1 MENQVFMN
9 FELRFN
15 LRQTKVEKPT
25 LIYAV
30 YTWQGKQYK
39 VSTSLKVYPSQ
50 WDNRTH
56 SALISSK
63 HNKLD
68 NRNNQI
74 TNQRIVNIITSLK
87 NSRPILC
94 DMIDT
99 INVTD
104 ELRKIINPNVKKKKM
119 KKQPIIT
126 TLMGLAEKYE
136 KKSFRHYKN
145 CIVSF
150 EKYLITKGIEDI
162 ITNLNG
168 DTLNDYQDYLSDSEK
183 QYKTINSYLKN
194 LITLINLANAE
205 KGLLLSRIDYSSFKM
220 IRDKRTTEQKKSKQV
235 PLTENQLLEIYH
247 LNGLTEKEEEARDL
261 FICQSLLG
269 QRISDMPKIFKGEYT
284 TNVHGKELETI
295 SFNVQKTKEEATLYL
310 FPIAKEIITKY
321 RNKQFKY
328 YNLFE
333 EDEDR
338 INYLE
343 RIINQD
349 IKKVCQKAGLTT
361 EVNYTVQIGEE
372 IKSERK
378 QLYELMHTHIARHT
392 FVTLMCKMGVP
403 KEVVIIAT
411 AHTDIKMID
420 DVYLHETT
428 SDKGRKFIEVIQKK
442 GNQSKIF
449 AIPSSISNDRS
460 ALNNLFAYDT
470 LINIADLINN
480 NIDAFHTDN
489 TRKAILIIKD
499 VSSLNNYPKEI
510 DKEKVAALDNIVFE
524 LSYYFRDAQLY
535 SIFQFKEHYFG
546 IIDRIA
552 SYDDVNLMFADEDI
566 ERPKQQLESDIEE
579 YEKYLKGE

>member
-63 HNKLD
+63 QNKLD

-87 NSRPILC
+87 NVRPVLC
-94 DMIDT
+94 DMIDS
-99 INVTD
+99 INVID
-104 ELRKIINPNVKKKKM
+104 ELSKIINPNIKKKKM
-119 KKQPIIT
+119 KKQPIIS
-126 TLMGLAEKYE
+126 TLMWLAEKYE
-136 KKSFRHYKN
+136 KNSFRQYKG
-145 CIVSF
+145 CIARF
-150 EKYLITKGIEDI
+150 EKYLISKGVEDI

-168 DTLNDYQDYLSDSEK
+168 DTLNDYQDYLSDSGK

-205 KGLLLSRIDYSSFKM
+205 KELLSSKIDYSSFKM

-235 PLTENQLLEIYH
+235 PLTEDQLLDIYH
-247 LNGLTEKEEEARDL
+247 LNGITEKEEEARDL
-261 FICQSLLG
+261 FICQCLLG

-284 TNVHGKELETI
+284 TNVHGEGLETI

-343 RIINQD
+343 RIINND
-349 IKKVCQKAGLTT
+349 IKKVCQKAGLTA
-361 EVNYTVQIGEE
+361 EINYTVQIGGEV
-372 IKSERK
+372 KNERK
-378 QLYELMHTHIARHT
+378 QLYKLMHTHIARHT
-392 FVTLMCKMGVP
+392 FITLMCKMGVS
-403 KEVVIIAT
+403 KDVVIIAT
-411 AHTDIKMID
+411 AHTDIKMIN
-420 DVYLHETT
+420 DVYLHETAN
-428 SDKGRKFIEVIQKK
+428 DKGKKFIKELQKT
-442 GNQSKIF
+442 GNQSKLF
-449 AIPSSISNDRS
+449 VVPSAISNDKTV
-460 ALNNLFAYDT
+460 LNSLFAY
-470 LINIADLINN
+470 NILLNISELMNN
-480 NIDAFHTDN
+480 NVDAFHTDN
-489 TRKAILIIKD
+489 TKKAISILKD
-499 VSSLNNYPKEI
+499 VSTLNNYAKEI
-510 DKEKVAALDNIVFE
+510 DKEKVMALDGIVFE

-535 SIFQFKEHYFG
+535 SIFQFKEYYFG
-546 IIDRIA
+546 IIKNVA
-552 SYDDVNLMFADEDI
+552 SYDDVNMMFANEDI

>member
-1 MENQVFMN
+1 MN

-63 HNKLD
+63 QNKLD

-87 NSRPILC
+87 NIRPVLC

-99 INVTD
+99 INVID
-104 ELRKIINPNVKKKKM
+104 ELSKIINPNIKKKKM
-119 KKQPIIT
+119 KKQPIIS
-126 TLMGLAEKYE
+126 TLMWLAEKYE
-136 KKSFRHYKN
+136 KNSFRHYKG
-145 CIVSF
+145 CIDRF
-150 EKYLITKGIEDI
+150 EKYLISKGVEDK

-168 DTLNDYQDYLSDSEK
+168 DTLNDYQDYLSDSGK

-205 KGLLLSRIDYSSFKM
+205 KELLSSKIDYSSFKM

-235 PLTENQLLEIYH
+235 PLTEVQLLDIYH
-247 LNGLTEKEEEARDL
+247 LNGITEKEEEARDL
-261 FICQSLLG
+261 FICQCLLG

-284 TNVHGKELETI
+284 TNVHGEGLETI

-343 RIINQD
+343 RIINND
-349 IKKVCQKAGLTT
+349 IKKVCQKAGLTA
-361 EVNYTVQIGEE
+361 EINYTVQIGGEV
-372 IKSERK
+372 KNERK
-378 QLYELMHTHIARHT
+378 QLYKLMHTHIARHT
-392 FVTLMCKMGVP
+392 FITLMCKMGVS
-403 KEVVIIAT
+403 KDVVIIAT
-411 AHTDIKMID
+411 AHTDIKMIN
-420 DVYLHETT
+420 DVYLHETAN
-428 SDKGRKFIEVIQKK
+428 DKGKKFIKELQKT
-442 GNQSKIF
+442 GNQSKLF
-449 AIPSSISNDRS
+449 VVPSAISNDKTV
-460 ALNNLFAYDT
+460 LNSLFAY
-470 LINIADLINN
+470 NILLNISELMNN
-480 NIDAFHTDN
+480 NVDAFHTDN
-489 TRKAILIIKD
+489 TKKAISILKD
-499 VSSLNNYPKEI
+499 VSTLNNYAKEI
-510 DKEKVAALDNIVFE
+510 DKEKVMALDGIVFE

-535 SIFQFKEHYFG
+535 SIFQFKEYYFG
-546 IIDRIA
+546 IIKNVA
-552 SYDDVNLMFADEDI
+552 SYDDVNMMFANEDI

>member
-1 MENQVFMN
+1 MN

-63 HNKLD
+63 QNKLD

-87 NSRPILC
+87 NVRPVLC

-99 INVTD
+99 INVID
-104 ELRKIINPNVKKKKM
+104 ELSKIINPNIKKKKM
-119 KKQPIIT
+119 KKQPIIS
-126 TLMGLAEKYE
+126 TLMWLAEKYE
-136 KKSFRHYKN
+136 KNSFRHYKG
-145 CIVSF
+145 CIDRF
-150 EKYLITKGIEDI
+150 EKYLISKGVEDI

-168 DTLNDYQDYLSDSEK
+168 DTLNDYQDYLSDSGK

-205 KGLLLSRIDYSSFKM
+205 KELLSSKIDYSSFKM

-235 PLTENQLLEIYH
+235 PLTEDQLLDIYH
-247 LNGLTEKEEEARDL
+247 LNGITEKEEEARDL
-261 FICQSLLG
+261 FICQCLLG

-284 TNVHGKELETI
+284 TNVHGEGLETI

-343 RIINQD
+343 RIINND
-349 IKKVCQKAGLTT
+349 IKKVCQKAGLTA
-361 EVNYTVQIGEE
+361 EINYTVQIGGEV
-372 IKSERK
+372 KNERK
-378 QLYELMHTHIARHT
+378 QLYKLMHTHIARHT
-392 FVTLMCKMGVP
+392 FITLMCKMGVS
-403 KEVVIIAT
+403 KDVVIIAT
-411 AHTDIKMID
+411 AHTDIKMIN
-420 DVYLHETT
+420 DVYLHETAN
-428 SDKGRKFIEVIQKK
+428 DKGKKFIKELQKT
-442 GNQSKIF
+442 GNQSKLF
-449 AIPSSISNDRS
+449 VVPSAISNDKTV
-460 ALNNLFAYDT
+460 LNSLFAY
-470 LINIADLINN
+470 NILLNISELMNN
-480 NIDAFHTDN
+480 NVDAFHTDN
-489 TRKAILIIKD
+489 TKKAISILKD
-499 VSSLNNYPKEI
+499 VSTLNNYAKEI
-510 DKEKVAALDNIVFE
+510 DKEKVMALDGIVFE

-535 SIFQFKEHYFG
+535 SIFQFKEYYFG
-546 IIDRIA
+546 IIKNVA
-552 SYDDVNLMFADEDI
+552 SYDDVNMMFANEDI

>member
-63 HNKLD
+63 QNKLD

-87 NSRPILC
+87 NIRPVLC

-99 INVTD
+99 INVID
-104 ELRKIINPNVKKKKM
+104 ELSKIINPNIKKKKM
-119 KKQPIIT
+119 KKQPIIS
-126 TLMGLAEKYE
+126 TLMWLAEKYE
-136 KKSFRHYKN
+136 KNSFRHYKG
-145 CIVSF
+145 CIDRF
-150 EKYLITKGIEDI
+150 EKYLISKGVEDK

-168 DTLNDYQDYLSDSEK
+168 DTLNDYQDYLSDSGK

-205 KGLLLSRIDYSSFKM
+205 KELLSSKIDYSSFKM

-235 PLTENQLLEIYH
+235 PLTEVQLLDIYH
-247 LNGLTEKEEEARDL
+247 LNGITEKEEEARDL
-261 FICQSLLG
+261 FICQCLLG

-284 TNVHGKELETI
+284 TNVHGEGLETI

-343 RIINQD
+343 RIINND
-349 IKKVCQKAGLTT
+349 IKKVCQKAGLTA
-361 EVNYTVQIGEE
+361 EINYTVQIGGEV
-372 IKSERK
+372 KNERK
-378 QLYELMHTHIARHT
+378 QLYKLMHTHIARHT
-392 FVTLMCKMGVP
+392 FITLMCKMGVS
-403 KEVVIIAT
+403 KDVVIIAT
-411 AHTDIKMID
+411 AHTDIKMIN
-420 DVYLHETT
+420 DVYLHETAN
-428 SDKGRKFIEVIQKK
+428 DKGKKFIKELQKT
-442 GNQSKIF
+442 GNQSKLF
-449 AIPSSISNDRS
+449 VVPSAISNDKTV
-460 ALNNLFAYDT
+460 LNSLFAY
-470 LINIADLINN
+470 NILLNISELMNN
-480 NIDAFHTDN
+480 NVDAFHTDN
-489 TRKAILIIKD
+489 TKKAISILKD
-499 VSSLNNYPKEI
+499 VSTLNNYAKEI
-510 DKEKVAALDNIVFE
+510 DKEKVMALDGIVFE

-535 SIFQFKEHYFG
+535 SIFQFKEYYFG
-546 IIDRIA
+546 IIKNVA
-552 SYDDVNLMFADEDI
+552 SYDDVNMMFANEDI